1 MRKVDSLGYRGRAY
15 DGKCMT
21 GNAVHNQKLSF
32 GWEEY
37 ESLQELPKS
46 NSWEKFKGKLVRNTK
61 QRAIVIGKW
70 VG

>member
-46 NSWEKFKGKLVRNTK
+46 NS
-61 QRAIVIGKW
+61 
-70 VG
+70 